1 MKDSELKVLVKKSYG
16 DIAKKGGSCCPSK
29 GSCCGVAPAEAIS
42 KNIGYTEDDLKAVPS
57 GANLGLGCGN
67 PIALASIKEGETV
80 LDLGSG
86 TGFDSF
92 LAAAK
97 VGKSGRVIGV
107 DMTPEMIE
115 TARDNAAKG
124 NYSNVEFRL
133 GELENLPV
141 ADDSVDVVVSN
152 CVINLV
158 PGKNKAFEEAFRVLK
173 PGGRLMVSDIV
184 LKRAL
189 PDFVMKSIDAYV
201 GCISGA
207 ALKEIYL
214 EAIKSAG
221 FDDVTVI
228 DESIFPLD
236 FMAEDPAVQAIARN
250 LEEGAEGINKLEDL
264 VSSIKVRGIKP
275 RL

>member
-16 DIAKKGGSCCPSK
+16 NIAKKGGSCCPSK
-29 GSCCGVAPAEAIS
+29 SSCCGAAPAEDVS
-42 KNIGYTEDDLKAVPS
+42 KSIGYTEDDLEAVPS

-67 PIALASIKEGETV
+67 PIALASIKEGDTV

-86 TGFDSF
+86 AGFDSF
-92 LAAAK
+92 LAAGK
-97 VGKSGRVIGV
+97 VGPKGRVIGV
-107 DMTPEMIE
+107 DMTPEMIKKAKE
-115 TARDNAAKG
+115 NASKG
-124 NYSNVEFRL
+124 NFRNVEFRL

-141 ADDSVDVVVSN
+141 ADDSVDVIISN
-152 CVINLV
+152 CVVNLV
-158 PGKNKAFEEAFRVLK
+158 PDKKTAFKEACRVLK

-236 FMAEDPAVQAIARN
+236 FMAEDPAGQAIARN
-250 LEEGAEGINKLEDL
+250 LEEGKEGINKLEDL

>member
-1 MKDSELKVLVKKSYG
+1 MKDSELKMLVKKSYG
-16 DIAKKGGSCCPSK
+16 DIAKKAGSCCPSK
-29 GSCCGVAPAEAIS
+29 SSCCGAAPAEDIS
-42 KNIGYTEDDLKAVPS
+42 KNIGYTDEDLKAVPS

-67 PIALASIKEGETV
+67 PIAMALIKEGETV

-86 TGFDSF
+86 AGFDSF
-92 LAAAK
+92 LAAVR

-115 TARDNAAKG
+115 TARENAAKG

-141 ADDSVDVVVSN
+141 ADESVDVVISN

-158 PGKNKAFEEAFRVLK
+158 PDKKKAFKEAFRVLK

-184 LKRAL
+184 LLRKL
-189 PDFVMKSIDAYV
+189 PDFVIQSVAAYV

-207 ALKEIYL
+207 AMKESYL
-214 EAIKSAG
+214 EAIESAG
-221 FDDVTVI
+221 FNEVTMI
-228 DESIFPLD
+228 DESVFPLD
-236 FMAEDPAVQAIARN
+236 CMANDPTGQAIVQN
-250 LEEGAEGINKLEDL
+250 LKEKVEEIKKVED
-264 VSSIKVRGIKP
+264 SIASIKVGGIKP
-275 RL
+275 S